1 MAGKVKPTDSTI
13 PTKAQLKFLR
23 AHVTRGGVRSG
34 DGKKPYTFVSR
45 ILGAGWIT
53 VEPIDGL
60 PWQYG
65 WKSTTITPA
74 GRALLASSG
83 KTGE

>member
-1 MAGKVKPTDSTI
+1 MAEAV
-13 PTKAQLKFLR
+13 PTKAQLQFLQ
-23 AHVTRGGVRSG
+23 AHVMRGGKSGTLSRSG
-34 DGKKPYTFVSR
+34 DGKKPYTFISR
-45 ILGAGWIT
+45 ILSAGWIT

-74 GRALLASSG
+74 GRAHLQ
-83 KTGE
+83 